1 MQQSSVATARA
12 VCVVQLRDRPELI
25 ESNCRTCVMNIG
37 DEVQTVFYTSRG
49 APNLVWATWMCL
61 SGCWVQPSPTDLVIW
76 TSSQMTFGQDKWTG
90 RTEGTRDKRRGTERL
105 VTDCTIGACQVSQ
118 SWLVLM

>member
-1 MQQSSVATARA
+1 MNKARRFELFSTELDVALFG
-12 VCVVQLRDRPELI
+12 VQL
-25 ESNCRTCVMNIG
+25 C
-37 DEVQTVFYTSRG
+37 
-49 APNLVWATWMCL
+49 AWMCL
-61 SGCWVQPSPTDLVIW
+61 TRWVQPSSDLVIW